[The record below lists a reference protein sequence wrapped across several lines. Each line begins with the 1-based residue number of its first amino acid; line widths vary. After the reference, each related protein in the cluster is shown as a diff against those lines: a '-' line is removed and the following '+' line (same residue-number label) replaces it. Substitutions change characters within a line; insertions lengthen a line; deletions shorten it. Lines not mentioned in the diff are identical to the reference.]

1 MQNTKLA
8 SRYSKALLELAL
20 EQNVLDEV
28 YSNMKQL
35 TMMVDENRELQLLL
49 KSPIVKADKKIAIFN
64 ELFSAFHKLSKDFVT
79 LITKNRR
86 DSDLNTIAKE
96 FISLYADYKNIQQ
109 IVVTTATGLDDT
121 LRAKLK
127 DLTSIATKSEVDII
141 EKTNPALIGGF
152 VLRIGDNQF
161 DTSIATKIRKVKRE
175 LTTGKL

>member
-8 SRYSKALLELAL
+8 NRYSKALLDLAL

-28 YSNMKQL
+28 CSNMKQL
-35 TMMVDENRELQLLL
+35 TMMVDENRDLQLLL

-64 ELFSAFHKLSKDFVT
+64 ELFVAFHKLSKDFVT

-86 DSDLNTIAKE
+86 EGDLYNIAKV

-109 IVVTTATGLDDT
+109 IVVTTASGLDDT
-121 LRAKLK
+121 LRAKLRELASK
-127 DLTSIATKSEVDII
+127 ATNSEVDII

-175 LTTGKL
+175 LTTSKI

>member
-8 SRYSKALLELAL
+8 NRYSKALLDLAL

-49 KSPIVKADKKIAIFN
+49 KSPIVKADKKIAIFS
-64 ELFSAFHKLSKDFVT
+64 ELFAAFHKLSKDFVT

-86 DSDLNTIAKE
+86 DSDLNIIAKE
-96 FISLYADYKNIQQ
+96 FISLYSDYKNIQQ

-127 DLTSIATKSEVDII
+127 ELTSKATNSEVDII

-175 LTTGKL
+175 LVTNKL